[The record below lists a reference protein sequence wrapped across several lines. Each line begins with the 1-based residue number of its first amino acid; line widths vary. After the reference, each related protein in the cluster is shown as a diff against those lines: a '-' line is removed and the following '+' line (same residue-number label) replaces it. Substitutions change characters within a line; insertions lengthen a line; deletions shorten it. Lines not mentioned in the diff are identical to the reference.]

1 MTKFLLN
8 DFWLTD
14 LSQIFDYNTTSTVN
28 ISKPKDF
35 IEFEKHYE
43 FNLAVPGLTKEDI
56 KVSLNG
62 DLLDVSYAI
71 EKTEGKTYF
80 VYSNFKKSLVLPKD
94 SDKQNIEA
102 EVKNGILTIVV
113 PKQIKK
119 TTEPKQ
125 IEVK

>member
-1 MTKFLLN
+1 MAKFLLN

-14 LSQIFDYNTTSTVN
+14 LSQIFDYNTTGTVN

-35 IEFEKHYE
+35 IEREKQYE
-43 FNLAVPGLTKEDI
+43 FHLAVPGLTKEDI
-56 KVSLNG
+56 NVSLNG
-62 DLLDVSYAI
+62 DWIDVSYAI

-80 VYSNFKKSLVLPKD
+80 VYSNFKKSLTLPKD

-102 EVKNGILTIVV
+102 EVKNGVLTIVV
-113 PKQIKK
+113 PKQVKK

>member
-14 LSQIFDYNTTSTVN
+14 LSQIFDYNTTGTVN

-56 KVSLNG
+56 KVNLNG
-62 DLLDVSYAI
+62 DLLGISYAI

-80 VYSNFKKSLVLPKD
+80 VYSNFKKSLTLPKD